1 MSRTGRALSGA
12 SVLLL
17 QGVVSTVTPFV
28 VAPILVHFDGQAA
41 LGGFAIVTQILSY
54 VLLLDLGITQAL
66 GRELARLAHRADCTD
81 TRDQTVVT
89 GVLLLLVIGVAAA
102 VALYAVALSLPL
114 WLHDSPKTSQGLRAA
129 LVAFAWWMPVRF
141 ALTIAPTLLYSSQ
154 AIAKFGA
161 ISLCSDIGRALA
173 TLGAIASGFGLLGIA
188 IAWIGA
194 EALTLVASTVV
205 ARKSLACI
213 NWRSRPR
220 PEVIRRLVRVGMP
233 LGLMSLADRLTFY
246 SQSIIVGALFDAKV
260 AAAFYASRAPGNGG
274 MALVWRLTDATVP
287 ALNDLHAR
295 GALAEAAFRSAFLR
309 LSSYAVGLS
318 LWLGVA
324 LLVLNGPFVN
334 GWLGKALYLGPLM
347 TMSIA
352 ALAPI
357 AGLKNILTKFLVV
370 GGSVSWYPWV
380 LLLEGALNVGLSVL
394 LGLRLGPSGV
404 MLATVLAHVVSIPY
418 LIHKVTT
425 LGSVAP
431 LSWIRQTM
439 ARAARCSALG
449 IVTVLLAFALAR
461 PVSAWGIVTVGVSSL
476 VAGSMGFLFLGLA
489 PVDRASFLELA
500 GRWVSWLPRARR

>member
-1 MSRTGRALSGA
+1 
-12 SVLLL
+12 
-17 QGVVSTVTPFV
+17 
-28 VAPILVHFDGQAA
+28 
-41 LGGFAIVTQILSY
+41 
-54 VLLLDLGITQAL
+54 
-66 GRELARLAHRADCTD
+66 
-81 TRDQTVVT
+81 
-89 GVLLLLVIGVAAA
+89 
-102 VALYAVALSLPL
+102 
-114 WLHDSPKTSQGLRAA
+114 
-129 LVAFAWWMPVRF
+129 
-141 ALTIAPTLLYSSQ
+141 
-154 AIAKFGA
+154 
-161 ISLCSDIGRALA
+161 
-173 TLGAIASGFGLLGIA
+173 
-188 IAWIGA
+188 
-194 EALTLVASTVV
+194 
-205 ARKSLACI
+205 
-213 NWRSRPR
+213 
-220 PEVIRRLVRVGMP
+220 
-233 LGLMSLADRLTFY
+233 
-246 SQSIIVGALFDAKV
+246 
-260 AAAFYASRAPGNGG
+260 
-274 MALVWRLTDATVP
+274 
-287 ALNDLHAR
+287 
-295 GALAEAAFRSAFLR
+295 
-309 LSSYAVGLS
+309 
-318 LWLGVA
+318 
-324 LLVLNGPFVN
+324 
-334 GWLGKALYLGPLM
+334 
-347 TMSIA
+347 MSIA